1 MMLRR
6 YRLAWLSMIAINV
19 VLHMLST
26 NYSLNLTD
34 TIATKFET
42 STEILRAKASHHQL
56 FTSCCDS
63 CWLHSRC
70 WPKQCPWHAPKFSPS
85 SVAMSSIHAYQAT
98 AANACRS
105 PLLALRLAQPWG
117 C

>member
-1 MMLRR
+1 MLRR

-56 FTSCCDS
+56 FHAAVTLA
-63 CWLHSRC
+63 WLRSRC
-70 WPKQCPWHAPKFSPS
+70 WPASVSRACP
-85 SVAMSSIHAYQAT
+85 
-98 AANACRS
+98 
-105 PLLALRLAQPWG
+105 
-117 C
+117 

>member
-42 STEILRAKASHHQL
+42 STEILRAKASHH
-56 FTSCCDS
+56 
-63 CWLHSRC
+63 
-70 WPKQCPWHAPKFSPS
+70 
-85 SVAMSSIHAYQAT
+85 
-98 AANACRS
+98 
-105 PLLALRLAQPWG
+105 
-117 C
+117 

>member
-19 VLHMLST
+19 VLHMIST

-42 STEILRAKASHHQL
+42 STEILRAKASHRQL
-56 FTSCCDS
+56 IYAAVTLAG
-63 CWLHSRC
+63 LHSRC
-70 WPKQCPWHAPKFSPS
+70 WPEAVSMACP
-85 SVAMSSIHAYQAT
+85 
-98 AANACRS
+98 
-105 PLLALRLAQPWG
+105 
-117 C
+117 

>member
-70 WPKQCPWHAPKFSPS
+70 WPEPVSMARP
-85 SVAMSSIHAYQAT
+85 
-98 AANACRS
+98 
-105 PLLALRLAQPWG
+105 
-117 C
+117 